1 MHDDEVL
8 GRAYDARL
16 MRRIWATARPHR
28 GLMVLSLAIFPI
40 AAGLE
45 LLQPYLVKV
54 AIDDYILARDWAGLG
69 HIAAN
74 FPGADCLGAGALQK
88 GKVPV

>member
-28 GLMVLSLAIFPI
+28 GLMALSLAIFPL

-45 LLQPYLVKV
+45 LLQPYLVKL
-54 AIDDYILARDWAGLG
+54 AIDDHILKRATGSGSGTSPRSSRSPWPRSRLVW
-69 HIAAN
+69 
-74 FPGADCLGAGALQK
+74 PR
-88 GKVPV
+88 PT